1 MKLNIT
7 GNDIG
12 NEGAAALGSLLIDMN
27 TLKSLHMN
35 GMSDSDDEPA
45 NITAQGWLALFN
57 SLQGSNLDL
66 VKLDLSGNTIDDEG
80 LQLLVQLVSNMSS
93 LKDLRLSYNY
103 SVTPT
108 GWLALSDYLQ
118 SPNFELRELDLNCNN
133 LNDDTV
139 IAFTSALSHN
149 KILERLYIYDE
160 AESLTER
167 GWKAVSSLLSNNS
180 SIMNTYNSNH
190 TLHKLIEDDVDEY
203 LNLKLTYDLSQGIK
217 SLLKLNKNKD
227 KVEVARQKILQTHFS
242 TEDDTSKLEELLD
255 MELEVVPTAVE
266 WIGRPTNDDWIGKSM
281 SGLSF
286 MFNLMRSLPDLFD
299 SNPEKKPY
307 CLEEVVRSH

>member
-1 MKLNIT
+1 VRLNISNNNV
-7 GNDIG
+7 GDV
-12 NEGAAALGSLLIDMN
+12 GAAALGSLLIDMN
-27 TLKSLHMN
+27 TLKSLCMRD
-35 GMSDSDDEPA
+35 MSYSDNEPD
-45 NITAQGWLALFN
+45 NITAQGWIALFN

-80 LQLLVQLVSNMSS
+80 IHLLIRLVSDMNSI
-93 LKDLRLSYNY
+93 KDLRLSYNY

-133 LNDDTV
+133 VNDDTL
-139 IAFTSALSHN
+139 IAFTSALAHN
-149 KILERLYIYDE
+149 KTLERLYIYDE

-167 GWKAVSSLLSNNS
+167 GWKAVSILLCNKT
-180 SIMNTYNSNH
+180 SIMDTYFSNH
-190 TLHKLIEDDVDEY
+190 TLHKLIEDDDYEY
-203 LNLKLTYDLSQGIK
+203 LNLKLTYDLSQDIK

-242 TEDDTSKLEELLD
+242 TEDDTSYLQEFLD
-255 MELEVVPTAVE
+255 MELEVIPTAVE
-266 WIGRPTNDDWIGKSM
+266 WIGRPTNDVWIGKSM

-286 MFNLMRSLPDLFD
+286 MFNLMRGVPDLFD
-299 SNPEKKPY
+299 SNPQKKPFTQK
-307 CLEEVVRSH
+307 E